1 MLCLTPHLIN
11 DLTADVMTT
20 LYDIV
25 RYSNVPNT
33 RVLVCVQDEQSS
45 NKFSV
50 GAALIRCKGTSSIDT
65 DVLLPSQSA
74 RAEVIF

>member
-1 MLCLTPHLIN
+1 MLCPTPHLIN

-20 LYDIV
+20 LCA
-25 RYSNVPNT
+25 SNVPNT